1 MRLPARSDDHARRA
15 GTGVHDYTVIM
26 LIFSALGVVA
36 VVMAV
41 GLEPADRGPD
51 SHGLELPSAEAAALN
66 ETRWSSSARAD
77 TT

>member
-1 MRLPARSDDHARRA
+1 LKRLSA
-15 GTGVHDYTVIM
+15 DYTVTM

-41 GLEPADRGPD
+41 GLKLADRGAD

-66 ETRWSSSARAD
+66 EARWSSRTGA
-77 TT
+77 